1 MISKELL
8 KKLGFEWV
16 GNDDPRM
23 ARYELD
29 LDCMDTIHLKYYPDR
44 SDFIYDVEGLP
55 DIRMNIF
62 NDVQLELY
70 IKTMI
75 EFSMICGEM
84 LYLYQL
90 ASV

>member
-8 KKLGFEWV
+8 RKLGFKWV

-29 LDCMDTIHLKYYPDR
+29 LDCMDENHLYYYPDR
-44 SDFIYDVEGLP
+44 EDFIYDASRLP

-84 LYLYQL
+84 LPWE
-90 ASV
+90 

>member
-8 KKLGFEWV
+8 KKLGFEWHEAIY
-16 GNDDPRM
+16 PRESH
-23 ARYELD
+23 YYFNI
-29 LDCMDTIHLKYYPDR
+29 DCMDTIHLKYYPDR

-84 LYLYQL
+84 LPWE
-90 ASV
+90 